1 MLGNTHL
8 CEKRQS
14 LAGFLVVAFIA
25 ILAMAASARAEAPA
39 GSEERFQFLS
49 EHGNSNC
56 SEAFLASI
64 PKMSAMERLQGS
76 CCAPMEK
83 ERYREQVEGLKDFSA
98 DVEIPPDPYDI
109 PAGLAQK
116 ALANYDLVLTPEEQ
130 KAYDYAMANSAEEG
144 PCCCKCWRWKVY
156 GGLAKYL
163 IRTKHFTGP
172 QVTQVWNLSDGCGGS
187 D

>member
-1 MLGNTHL
+1 MDA
-8 CEKRQS
+8 
-14 LAGFLVVAFIA
+14 AGLEGRFLY
-25 ILAMAASARAEAPA
+25 
-39 GSEERFQFLS
+39 LS
-49 EHGNSNC
+49 QHGNSNC

-64 PKMSAMERLQGS
+64 PKMSVAARLQGS

-83 ERYREQVEGLKDFSA
+83 ERYREQVEGLKDFGA

-109 PAGLAQK
+109 PAGLAQN
-116 ALANYDLVLTPEEQ
+116 ALPYYDVALTPDEQ
-130 KAYDYAMANSAEEG
+130 KAYDYAMANSEEEG

-172 QVTQVWNLSDGCGGS
+172 QITQVWNLSDGCGGS